1 MPSLLI
7 FACAASAM
15 FVLNGV
21 VAHISDEIFEKCLF
35 KEEITHGVL

>member
-7 FACAASAM
+7 LACAASAI

-21 VAHISDEIFEKCLF
+21 VIHIFKGIFEK
-35 KEEITHGVL
+35 

>member
-7 FACAASAM
+7 LACAASAT

-21 VAHISDEIFEKCLF
+21 VIHISEGIFEKC
-35 KEEITHGVL
+35 

>member
-7 FACAASAM
+7 LACAASAT

-21 VAHISDEIFEKCLF
+21 VIHTSKGILEKCLF
-35 KEEITHGVL
+35 KEEITHEVL